1 MAYKDPTCSC
11 LASLFIRLLVE
22 DLNEFAYNAEISG
35 ISYNISLSVYGII
48 VSNHRLICYKFV
60 AKTIHYSVLNNISTI
75 SAATRHLHDCMS
87 LQVQISGYNHKQP
100 ILLSKIMSKLSKF
113 TVDDKQFEIEKEVL
127 TRQLRNF
134 KAEQPHT
141 HAKYYLSLLTDNMAW
156 TKEELASA
164 VEGTCTCLCKFG
176 CYMYT

>member
-1 MAYKDPTCSC
+1 
-11 LASLFIRLLVE
+11 
-22 DLNEFAYNAEISG
+22 
-35 ISYNISLSVYGII
+35 
-48 VSNHRLICYKFV
+48 
-60 AKTIHYSVLNNISTI
+60 
-75 SAATRHLHDCMS
+75 MS

-176 CYMYT
+176 CYMYTWHCICQGEASPRLHVHNHLCKIVSTKFVFNYIIVTNSEQLQQFLPELLAQVHVEALVHGNISLQVHTSAK

>member
-1 MAYKDPTCSC
+1 
-11 LASLFIRLLVE
+11 
-22 DLNEFAYNAEISG
+22 
-35 ISYNISLSVYGII
+35 
-48 VSNHRLICYKFV
+48 
-60 AKTIHYSVLNNISTI
+60 
-75 SAATRHLHDCMS
+75 MS

-113 TVDDKQFEIEKEVL
+113 TVNDKQFEIEKEVL

-164 VEGTCTCLCKFG
+164 VEGICKLA
-176 CYMYT
+176 YMYT